1 MISLRP
7 APRLL
12 PVALLLFL
20 PALALPFFPSAAVL
34 WWTLLGSLITAAA
47 VDALR
52 LFQSPLPQVRRSVAS
67 SLPVGRVCK
76 VELRLHVPSPQRRA
90 SARPRAVRALL
101 TDFYPPAGR
110 QSGLPCSVQL
120 PPHGEELSIYYRYT
134 PLERGVLS
142 FFPAA
147 LLLSSPW
154 GLWRRHLRSGKGQ
167 QIRVY
172 PDFRAVLGYQ
182 LLTAEGRTPFTG
194 ERRSRRRGEGTEFEQ
209 LREFRSGDPLR
220 KVDWKATARFGMLIS
235 RQYTEEHDQRVVF
248 LLDTGYRVAGG
259 EQEELSH
266 FDHMLNAL
274 LLVSY
279 IALQQGDKVGLFTF
293 GADQRRLP
301 PSKGGGMINLL
312 MNTVFDLQAQ
322 GIPTDPGS
330 ALEQAAGEATRRTL
344 FVVLTKLQEEDGERL
359 CEAANAIGSR
369 HMVLLA
375 SIEEQAIGKLL
386 TPLPS
391 QFDQAVVHAAAVR
404 YLRRRRQTIER
415 LRRQGLHVFEA
426 PPKQLPAALS
436 EQYRYIKRAGL
447 L

>member
-1 MISLRP
+1 
-7 APRLL
+7 
-12 PVALLLFL
+12 
-20 PALALPFFPSAAVL
+20 
-34 WWTLLGSLITAAA
+34 
-47 VDALR
+47 
-52 LFQSPLPQVRRSVAS
+52 
-67 SLPVGRVCK
+67 
-76 VELRLHVPSPQRRA
+76 
-90 SARPRAVRALL
+90 
-101 TDFYPPAGR
+101 
-110 QSGLPCSVQL
+110 
-120 PPHGEELSIYYRYT
+120 
-134 PLERGVLS
+134 
-142 FFPAA
+142 
-147 LLLSSPW
+147 
-154 GLWRRHLRSGKGQ
+154 
-167 QIRVY
+167 
-172 PDFRAVLGYQ
+172 
-182 LLTAEGRTPFTG
+182 
-194 ERRSRRRGEGTEFEQ
+194 
-209 LREFRSGDPLR
+209 
-220 KVDWKATARFGMLIS
+220 MLIS